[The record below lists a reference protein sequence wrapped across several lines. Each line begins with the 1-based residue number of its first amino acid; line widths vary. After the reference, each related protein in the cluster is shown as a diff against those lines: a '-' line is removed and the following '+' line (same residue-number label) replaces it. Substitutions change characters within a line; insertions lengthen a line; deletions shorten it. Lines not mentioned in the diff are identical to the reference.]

1 MSDDSKADATPET
14 PFVGLAPYAEGDA
27 AFFFGRDRET
37 RIVAGNLRAAR
48 LTLVYG
54 ASGVGKT
61 SLLRAGVM
69 RDLGEELREARTAP
83 GERAPFAVCVF
94 TAWRDDPLQA
104 LMETIRASVTAGIDG
119 GELVADPGNSAI
131 EALSSWT
138 EHVRTL
144 LVILDQFE
152 DYFLYHPE
160 EDGPGTF
167 AGELPTIVN
176 DPDLH
181 VHILLSIRE
190 DGLAKLDRF
199 KGAIPRLFANYVR
212 VPHLDRAGARRA
224 IEGPVEVWNRRS
236 PGEPPYEL
244 EPGLVEAVLDAAT
257 IGRLALVRSGGETE
271 ALGDGQQQVEAPFLQ
286 LVMERLWRAT
296 ADAGSHS
303 LSLAGLAAL
312 GGPQQIVENH
322 LLEALGAL
330 TPNEQAV
337 AADLFRFL
345 VTRSKTKIAHQVTD
359 LSEWTGRSAPE
370 VSAVLEKLCR
380 GEAGRILRRVPPP
393 HTGGDPRYEL
403 FHDVLAEPI
412 LEWRREY
419 EQEERRRATVRRYLR
434 VGGVLV
440 TLVAV
445 FAALGI
451 WALVQRSEAQ
461 EATRSASSLALAS
474 GARAQVEDHI
484 EQSLLLALEA
494 LRESPTAEASSAM
507 VEALQAARRSGAATI
522 LRGGAVGVR
531 TIAYSSDGG
540 TLASAD
546 FDGTLRLWDTRAGKT
561 LGDPLVGHTNEVWG
575 LSFSPDGET
584 LASSSFDG
592 TVRLWNVEDGSPLGA
607 PIDAGV
613 GAVRSV
619 AFSPDGRTIAFGGSD
634 DTVRLWDVQ
643 ANKAVGPPLRG
654 HESSVWSVGFSPDG
668 KTLASGS
675 GDRTVLLWDLRT
687 AERRTS
693 VLEGHAGTVAS
704 VAFGPDGRTLASSD
718 LEGAV
723 RLWDTQALQPL
734 GEPLRSGA
742 GQVWSVAF
750 SPDGRKLAAAGYDG
764 TVRSWNVRTRDV
776 SGEPLRGHSR
786 AVIAVAYAA
795 DGTLA
800 SAGYDGTVR
809 LWAAGAASALGEVLG
824 THTDRVTTVAA
835 DPVGRTLASGGFDR
849 AVRLWDPA
857 KRTSLGELAQGSTD
871 SIEGVAFS
879 PDGGLLAAG
888 DVGGS
893 IWLWDVPENKP
904 AGQLAG
910 HDDAVT
916 SIGFGADADV
926 VASASS
932 DGSIRLWNVATK
944 EQIGE
949 PLAGHESEVLDVVF
963 SSDGRTLVSG
973 GSDGTLRLWDV
984 GEHAP
989 DGELP
994 LAEGEIVQAL
1004 AFAPDGDTL
1013 ASGSVGGAVRLWDVP
1028 TREQLGEPLRAHAPR
1043 NVEDLAFAPDGGT
1056 LASAGSDGF
1065 LRLWDVAGRRALGQ
1079 PLGGHV
1085 GAVFG
1090 VAFTPDGGTIAS
1102 GGDDTTVRL
1111 WEGILWHGL
1120 SDLESQV
1127 CGLVVRDFTEAEWE
1141 ELVPGLSYRRTCGT

>member
-1 MSDDSKADATPET
+1 MSDDSTTDAKPET
-14 PFVGLAPYAEGDA
+14 PFVGLVPYGEGDA

-48 LTLVYG
+48 LTLLYG

-61 SLLRAGVM
+61 SLLRAGVI
-69 RDLGEELREARTAP
+69 RDLHEELRVARAAP
-83 GERAPFAVCVF
+83 EERAPFAVCVF
-94 TAWRDDPLQA
+94 SAWRDDPLHT
-104 LMETIRASVTAGIDG
+104 LMETIRASATEGLGG
-119 GELVADPGNSAI
+119 GEVVLDPGNSAT

-138 EHVRTL
+138 EHVGTL

-181 VHILLSIRE
+181 VHILMSIRE

-212 VPHLDRAGARRA
+212 VPHLDRAAARRA

-244 EPGLVEAVLDAAT
+244 EPGLVEEVVDAAT
-257 IGRLALVRSGGETE
+257 IGRLALVRSSRDT
-271 ALGDGQQQVEAPFLQ
+271 AAVGDGQQVEAPFLQ

-296 ADAGSHS
+296 ADTGSHA
-303 LSLAGLAAL
+303 LTLAGLAAL

-330 TPNEQAV
+330 TPDEQSV

-359 LSEWTGRSAPE
+359 LAEWTGRAAPE
-370 VSAVLEKLCR
+370 VSEVLDKLCR
-380 GEAGRILRRVPPP
+380 GEGGRILRRVPPP
-393 HTGGDPRYEL
+393 PTGGDPRYEL

-419 EQEERRRATVRRYLR
+419 EQEKRRRATVRRYLR
-434 VGGVLV
+434 IGGVLM

-474 GARAQVEDHI
+474 GARAQVEDHV
-484 EQSLLLALEA
+484 EESLLLALEA
-494 LRESPTAEASSAM
+494 IRESRTAEATSAM

-522 LRGGAVGVR
+522 LRGGADGVR
-531 TIAYSSDGG
+531 TIAYSPDGG

-561 LGDPLVGHTNEVWG
+561 LGESLVGHTNEVWG

-613 GAVRSV
+613 GAVRTV

-643 ANKAVGPPLRG
+643 ADMAVGPPLRG
-654 HESSVWSVGFSPDG
+654 HQSSVWSVGFSPDG

-675 GDRTVLLWDLRT
+675 ADRTVLLWDLRT
-687 AERRTS
+687 AERRKR

-704 VAFGPDGRTLASSD
+704 VAFSPDGRTLASSD

-723 RLWDTQALQPL
+723 RLWNTETLQPL
-734 GEPLRSGA
+734 GDPMRSGT

-750 SPDGRKLAAAGYDG
+750 SPDGRTLAVAGYDG
-764 TVRSWNVRTRDV
+764 TVRSWNVRTRKV
-776 SGEPLRGHSR
+776 SAEPLRGHSR
-786 AVIAVAYAA
+786 AVIAVAYAP

-809 LWAAGAASALGEVLG
+809 LWAAGAASPLGEVLG
-824 THTDRVTTVAA
+824 THTDRVTTVSV
-835 DPVGRTLASGGFDR
+835 DPGGRTLASGGFDR
-849 AVRLWDPA
+849 AVRRWALQ
-857 KRTSLGELAQGSTD
+857 KGTSLGELAQGRAD
-871 SIEGVAFS
+871 SIESVDFS
-879 PDGGLLAAG
+879 PNGSLLAAG
-888 DVGGS
+888 DVSGS
-893 IWLWDVPENKP
+893 IWLWDVPGTRQ
-904 AGQLAG
+904 AGQLTG

-916 SIGFGADADV
+916 SIAFGPDADV
-926 VASASS
+926 LASASS
-932 DGSIRLWNVATK
+932 DGSVRLWNVATK

-949 PLAGHESEVLDVVF
+949 PLAGHEAEVLDIAW
-963 SSDGRTLVSG
+963 SSDGRTLASG

-984 GEHAP
+984 DEHASV
-989 DGELP
+989 GELP
-994 LAEGEIVQAL
+994 LAEGDIVEAV
-1004 AFAPDGDTL
+1004 AFAPDGATL
-1013 ASGSVGGAVRLWDVP
+1013 ASGSVSGSVQLWDVP
-1028 TREQLGEPLRAHAPR
+1028 TREQLGEPLRAHSPR
-1043 NVEDLAFAPDGGT
+1043 SVEDLAFRPDGGT
-1056 LASAGSDGF
+1056 LASAGSDGY
-1065 LRLWDVAGRRALGQ
+1065 LRLWDVAGHRALGQ
-1079 PLGGHV
+1079 PLRGHV

-1102 GGDDTTVRL
+1102 GGDDRTVRL
-1111 WEGILWHGL
+1111 WEGILWRDLG
-1120 SDLESQV
+1120 DLESQV

>member
-1 MSDDSKADATPET
+1 MSDDSRADATPTT
-14 PFVGLAPYAEGDA
+14 PFVGLVPYSEGDA

-48 LTLVYG
+48 LTLLYG

-61 SLLRAGVM
+61 SILRAGVM
-69 RDLGEELREARTAP
+69 RDLREELRVARTAP
-83 GERAPFAVCVF
+83 EERAPFAVCVF
-94 TAWRDDPLQA
+94 SAWRDDPLRG
-104 LMETIRASVTAGIDG
+104 LMETIRASVAEGLG
-119 GELVADPGNSAI
+119 SGEVALDPRDSAT
-131 EALSSWT
+131 ETLSSWT

-152 DYFLYHPE
+152 DYFLYHPD

-181 VHILLSIRE
+181 VHVLLSIRE

-212 VPHLDRAGARRA
+212 VPHLDRAAARRA

-236 PGEPPYEL
+236 PGDPPFEL
-244 EPGLVEAVLDAAT
+244 EPRLVDAVVDAAT
-257 IGRLALVRSGGETE
+257 IGRLALVRSGSDTEVVGGGER
-271 ALGDGQQQVEAPFLQ
+271 VEAPFLQ

-296 ADAGSHS
+296 ADTGSHS
-303 LSLAGLAAL
+303 LTVAGLASL

-322 LLEALGAL
+322 LLEALDTL
-330 TPNEQAV
+330 TPDEQAV

-359 LSEWTGRSAPE
+359 LSEWTGRPAPE
-370 VSAVLEKLCR
+370 VSTVLDKLCR
-380 GEAGRILRRVPPP
+380 AEAGRILRRVPPP
-393 HTGGDPRYEL
+393 HSDGDPRYEL

-419 EQEERRRATVRRYLR
+419 EQERRRRATVRRYLR
-434 VGGVLV
+434 IGGVLM

-451 WALVQRSEAQ
+451 WALVQRSEAK

-474 GARAQVEDHI
+474 GARAQVEDHV

-507 VEALQAARRSGAATI
+507 VEALQVARRSGAATI
-522 LRGGAVGVR
+522 LRGGADGVR
-531 TIAYSSDGG
+531 TIAYSPDGG

-561 LGDPLVGHTNEVWG
+561 LGDPLVGHTGEVWG

-607 PIDAGV
+607 PIDADV

-634 DTVRLWDVQ
+634 DTVRLWDVEGHGM
-643 ANKAVGPPLRG
+643 VGPPLRG
-654 HESSVWSVGFSPDG
+654 HQSSVWTVGFAPDG
-668 KTLASGS
+668 ETLASG
-675 GDRTVLLWDLRT
+675 GADRTVRVWDLRT
-687 AERRTS
+687 ADRRQR
-693 VLEGHAGTVAS
+693 VLEGHEGTVAS
-704 VAFGPDGRTLASSD
+704 VAFSPDGHTLASSD
-718 LEGAV
+718 LDGAV
-723 RLWDTQALQPL
+723 RLWNMQTQQAL
-734 GEPLRSGA
+734 GEPLRPGT

-750 SPDGRKLAAAGYDG
+750 DTDGRTLATAGYDG
-764 TVRSWNVRTRDV
+764 TVRTWNVRTRKASAD
-776 SGEPLRGHSR
+776 PLRGHSR
-786 AVIAVAYAA
+786 AVIAVAYAP

-809 LWAAGAASALGEVLG
+809 LWVAGTASPLGQALG
-824 THTDRVTTVAA
+824 THTDRVTTVSA
-835 DPVGRTLASGGFDR
+835 DPDGRTLASGGFDR
-849 AVRLWDPA
+849 AVRLWDLQ
-857 KRTSLGELAQGSTD
+857 KRTALGELAQGRTD
-871 SIEGVAFS
+871 SIESVAFS

-888 DVGGS
+888 DVSGS
-893 IWLWDVPENKP
+893 IWLWDVQGARQP
-904 AGQLAG
+904 AQLTG

-916 SIGFGADADV
+916 SILFDPDADV
-926 VASASS
+926 LASASS

-949 PLAGHESEVLDVVF
+949 PLTGHEAEVLDIAF
-963 SSDGRTLVSG
+963 GSDGRTLVSG
-973 GSDGTLRLWDV
+973 SSDGTLRLWDV
-984 GEHAP
+984 DDHAS

-994 LAEGEIVQAL
+994 LPEGEIVQAV
-1004 AFAPDGDTL
+1004 AFTPNGDTL
-1013 ASGSVGGAVRLWDVP
+1013 ATGSVGGAVRLWDVP
-1028 TREQLGEPLRAHAPR
+1028 ARKQLGEPLRAHEPR
-1043 NVEDLAFAPDGGT
+1043 NVEDLAFSPDGDT

-1065 LRLWDVAGRRALGQ
+1065 LRLWDVAGRRALGR
-1079 PLGGHV
+1079 PLGGH

-1090 VAFTPDGGTIAS
+1090 VDFTPDGRTIAS
-1102 GGDDTTVRL
+1102 GGEDMAVRL
-1111 WEGILWHGL
+1111 WEGILWRDL
-1120 SDLESQV
+1120 ADLESQV
-1127 CGLVVRDFTEAEWE
+1127 CHLVVRDFTEAEWD
-1141 ELVPGLSYRRTCGT
+1141 ELVPGLTYRTTCQT